1 MSRAKVTKTIGGK
14 RWSSDIGAITKTRAK
29 TIKEKYK
36 AQGKTARIVP
46 IGKGRDQYYLV
57 FTR

>member
-1 MSRAKVTKTIGGK
+1 MPRTKVTKTIGGK

-29 TIKEKYK
+29 AIKEKYK
-36 AQGKTARIVP
+36 DQGKNARIVP
-46 IGKGRDQYYLV
+46 MGKGRDQYYLV